1 MFPKTLDYYQ
11 IELTRMLETERYSE
25 AIELLSF
32 LLSCEGQDPK
42 HYEEWQSL
50 IEWLMSAFPQSK
62 SNQMQEG
69 SEDSEEPQDEELFV
83 RKHIEQKLHED
94 PDYGNK
100 LLDAVINQPMSER
113 SLLALEQLVFVDLP
127 EIDDELLHWLTSH
140 ELHPLLQFRVI
151 QILARRGNLDSIA
164 LKRGNEQVE
173 IQFTDVPLKTSQ
185 FPYAI
190 QSVIERV
197 EEQAAVHNPTLLY
210 FAQELWYQFIMSIY
224 GSVNYKK
231 ILKEED
237 TELDIWAGAL
247 HTVVSKHLPDGNK
260 QDEEIRVQYGITD
273 HFRLRYEQA
282 CRAIEQFVALGIRI

>member
-25 AIELLSF
+25 AMDLLSF

-50 IEWLMSAFPQSK
+50 LEWLMSAFPQSE
-62 SNQMQEG
+62 SNQMQE
-69 SEDSEEPQDEELFV
+69 ETEDEELFV

-94 PDYGNK
+94 PNYGEK
-100 LLDAVINQPMSER
+100 LLDTVINQPMSER
-113 SLLALEQLVFVDLP
+113 SLLALEQLAFVDLP
-127 EIDDELLHWLTSH
+127 QIDDALLNWISNE

-151 QILARRGNLDSIA
+151 QILARRGNKESFYV
-164 LKRGNEQVE
+164 KRGKENVE
-173 IQFTDVPLKTSQ
+173 IQFKDVPLKTNL
-185 FPYAI
+185 FPYPI
-190 QSVIERV
+190 QAVLERV
-197 EEQAAVHNPTLLY
+197 EEQAAIHNPTLFY

-224 GSVNYKK
+224 GTVNYKT
-231 ILKEED
+231 ILKEDD

-247 HTVVSKHLPDGNK
+247 HAVVSKHLPDGNK

-273 HFRLRYEQA
+273 HFRLRFEQA
-282 CRAIEQFVALGIRI
+282 CRAIEQFVALGISL

>member
-25 AIELLSF
+25 AMDLLSF

-50 IEWLMSAFPQSK
+50 LEWLMSAFPQSE
-62 SNQMQEG
+62 SNQMQE
-69 SEDSEEPQDEELFV
+69 ETEDEELFV

-94 PDYGNK
+94 PNYGEK
-100 LLDAVINQPMSER
+100 LLDTVINQPMSER
-113 SLLALEQLVFVDLP
+113 SLLALEQLAFVDLP
-127 EIDDELLHWLTSH
+127 QIDDALLNWISNE

-151 QILARRGNLDSIA
+151 QILARRGNKESLF
-164 LKRGNEQVE
+164 LKRGKESVE
-173 IQFTDVPLKTSQ
+173 IQFKDVPLKTNL
-185 FPYAI
+185 FPYPI
-190 QSVIERV
+190 QAVLERV
-197 EEQAAVHNPTLLY
+197 EEQAAIHNPTLFY

-224 GSVNYKK
+224 GTINYKT

-247 HTVVSKHLPDGNK
+247 HAVVSKHLPDGNK
-260 QDEEIRVQYGITD
+260 VDEEIRMQYGITD
-273 HFRLRYEQA
+273 HFRLRFEQA
-282 CRAIEQFVALGIRI
+282 CRAIEQFVALGISL